1 MADALGITSVF
12 LHPYAGVLSAFG
24 MGLAD
29 IRTFEEAVMEKPLE
43 GWWAFLPL
51 DSILLSFD
59 RHFFGLLSTSFIFN
73 SVELTC
79 SECSCGV
86 LKVKTTIHP
95 NCPFHFFFCFSIE
108 TGAGVG
114 GGSSLGGEGVSVG
127 GVGSNEP
134 ESSVDMAFV
143 DIFDKVVSEAVA
155 GVRAQ
160 MLDEV
165 EINGKQKEVFVACR
179 AQLRYQVLIT
189 WIHAKH
195 VAALFQGTM
204 ESCVQGIVLSFFI
217 LSAHFLE

>member
-79 SECSCGV
+79 SEC
-86 LKVKTTIHP
+86 
-95 NCPFHFFFCFSIE
+95 
-108 TGAGVG
+108 
-114 GGSSLGGEGVSVG
+114 
-127 GVGSNEP
+127 
-134 ESSVDMAFV
+134 
-143 DIFDKVVSEAVA
+143 
-155 GVRAQ
+155 
-160 MLDEV
+160 
-165 EINGKQKEVFVACR
+165 
-179 AQLRYQVLIT
+179 
-189 WIHAKH
+189 
-195 VAALFQGTM
+195 
-204 ESCVQGIVLSFFI
+204 
-217 LSAHFLE
+217 